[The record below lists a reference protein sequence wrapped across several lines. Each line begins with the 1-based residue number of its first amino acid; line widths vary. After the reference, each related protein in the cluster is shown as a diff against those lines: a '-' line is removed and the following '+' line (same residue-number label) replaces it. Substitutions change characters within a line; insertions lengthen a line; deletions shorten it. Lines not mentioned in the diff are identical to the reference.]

1 MALMV
6 VGVNFQTATIDIRER
21 VALDVQAGI
30 EVAHWLVAEGVVTEA
45 LIISTCHRTEIYCE
59 ALTHID
65 PFRMLMGRLG
75 LPIETI
81 EPFSYKH
88 LDLAAVMHLMRVA
101 TGLDSMIVGEAEILG
116 QLKKAY
122 TAFANAG
129 TIGKYL
135 GRLFQTTFAIAKD
148 VRTQTG
154 VGVNPVSV
162 AYVAARLA
170 QHIFPDLVKASVLL
184 VGAGDLIRLIAQ
196 HLMAMGVQKISVANR
211 TEANAARLALL
222 FNAEY
227 FGLEKM
233 KDHLFEADIVITGC
247 ASVLPIISEKRVEC
261 ALRQRESKPMFII
274 DLGVPRNVEGE
285 VGALENVHLY
295 CIDDLQKMVEKNKR
309 FRRDAAESAEIMIQI
324 AAVRFM
330 DWLQAQDSF
339 KTLCIFREK
348 FEQIRDRLCQ
358 DALHRLHLGEAS
370 DRVVKR
376 LASDLTSR
384 FLHEPTRRLRE
395 AGLDREEALL
405 TLTRDLFELNCETLY
420 TK

>member
-21 VALDVQAGI
+21 VALDVQSGV
-30 EVAHWLVAEGVVTEA
+30 EVAHWLVGEGFVTEA

-59 ALTHID
+59 GPTHID
-65 PFRMLMGRLG
+65 LFRIIMGRLG
-75 LPIETI
+75 LPIEKI

-101 TGLDSMIVGEAEILG
+101 TGLDSMIVGEVEILG

-135 GRLFQTTFAIAKD
+135 GRLFQTAFAIAKD

-154 VGVNPVSV
+154 VGANPVSV
-162 AYVAARLA
+162 AYVAARLL
-170 QHIFPDLVKASVLL
+170 QHIFSDLAKVSVLL

-227 FGLEKM
+227 FGLEKIQ
-233 KDHLFEADIVITGC
+233 DHLFEADIVITGC
-247 ASVLPIISEKRVEC
+247 ASVLPIISEKRVGC
-261 ALRQRESKPMFII
+261 ALRQRESRPMFII
-274 DLGVPRNVEGE
+274 DLGVPRNVEPE
-285 VGALENVHLY
+285 VGTLENVHLY

-309 FRRDAAESAEIMIQI
+309 FRRDASESAEIMIQI
-324 AAVRFM
+324 AASRFM
-330 DWLQAQDSF
+330 DWLHAQDSF

-358 DALHRLHLGEAS
+358 DALHRLHLGEAP

>member
-1 MALMV
+1 MV
-6 VGVNFQTATIDIRER
+6 VGVNFQTASIDIRER
-21 VALDVQAGI
+21 IALDMQASI
-30 EVAHWLVAEGVVTEA
+30 ELGHWLVAEGIVSEV
-45 LIISTCHRTEIYCE
+45 LIISTCGRTEVYCE
-59 ALTHID
+59 GLTHSD
-65 PFRMLMGRLG
+65 PFQDIIGHLG
-75 LPIETI
+75 GHSGPPLQP
-81 EPFSYKH
+81 YKY

-101 TGLDSMIVGEAEILG
+101 TGLDSMVVGEAEILG

-129 TIGKYL
+129 TIGKHL
-135 GRLFQTTFAIAKD
+135 GRLFQTTFAISKD

-170 QHIFPDLVKASVLL
+170 QQIFLDLTKASVLL

-196 HLMAMGVQKISVANR
+196 HLMAMGVQKIRVANR
-211 TEANAARLALL
+211 TEANAAHLAVL

-227 FGLEKM
+227 FGLDKM
-233 KDHLFEADIVITGC
+233 NNHLFEADIIITGC
-247 ASVLPIISEKRVEC
+247 ASNLPIIGKKEVESAC
-261 ALRQRESKPMFII
+261 CQRPHKPLFII
-274 DLGVPRNVEGE
+274 DLGVPRNVEYE
-285 VGALENVHLY
+285 VQALENVHLY
-295 CIDDLQKMVEKNKR
+295 CIDDLQKMVEENKR
-309 FRRDAAESAEIMIQI
+309 FRRDAAESAEIMIQR

-348 FEQIRDRLCQ
+348 FEQIRDRLCKN
-358 DALHRLHLGEAS
+358 ALHRLQLGEAPEE
-370 DRVVKR
+370 VVKR

-405 TLTRDLFELNCETLY
+405 TLTRDLFELNCETFY
-420 TK
+420 TE

>member
-21 VALDVQAGI
+21 VALDVQSGV
-30 EVAHWLVAEGVVTEA
+30 EVAHWLVGEGFVTEA

-59 ALTHID
+59 GPTHID
-65 PFRMLMGRLG
+65 LFRIIMGRLG
-75 LPIETI
+75 LPIEKI

-101 TGLDSMIVGEAEILG
+101 TGLDSMIVGEVEILG

-135 GRLFQTTFAIAKD
+135 GRLFQTAFAIAKD

-154 VGVNPVSV
+154 VGANPVSV
-162 AYVAARLA
+162 AYVAARLL
-170 QHIFPDLVKASVLL
+170 QHIFSDLAKVSVLL

-196 HLMAMGVQKISVANR
+196 HLMTMGVQKISVANR

-227 FGLEKM
+227 FGLEKIQ
-233 KDHLFEADIVITGC
+233 DHLFEADIVITGC

-261 ALRQRESKPMFII
+261 ALHQRESRPMFII
-274 DLGVPRNVEGE
+274 DLGVPRNVEPE
-285 VGALENVHLY
+285 VGTLENVHLY

-309 FRRDAAESAEIMIQI
+309 FRRDASESAEIMIQI
-324 AAVRFM
+324 AASRFM
-330 DWLQAQDSF
+330 DWLHAQDSF

-358 DALHRLHLGEAS
+358 DALHRLHLGEAP

>member
-21 VALDVQAGI
+21 IALDVQAGI
-30 EVAHWLVAEGVVTEA
+30 EAGRWLVHEGIVTEA
-45 LIISTCHRTEIYCE
+45 LIVSTCNRTELYCE
-59 ALTHID
+59 GETHHD
-65 PFRMLMGRLG
+65 PLILLMGHLG
-75 LPIETI
+75 LPVEKIQ
-81 EPFSYKH
+81 PFTYKH
-88 LDLAAVMHLMRVA
+88 LDLSAVMHLMRVA

-129 TIGKYL
+129 TVGKYL

-148 VRTQTG
+148 VRTETG
-154 VGVNPVSV
+154 VGVNPVSI
-162 AYVAARLA
+162 AYVAARLS
-170 QHIFPDLVKASVLL
+170 QHIFSDLAKVSVLL

-196 HLMAMGVQKISVANR
+196 HLTAMGVKKMRVLNR
-211 TEANAARLALL
+211 TEANAARLAVQ

-227 FGLEKM
+227 FGLEKIR
-233 KDHLFEADIVITGC
+233 DYLFEADIVITGC
-247 ASVLPIISEKRVEC
+247 AADLPIIGKGMVEY
-261 ALRQRESKPMFII
+261 ALRQRKRKPMFMV
-274 DLGVPRNVEGE
+274 DLGVPRNVEFE
-285 VGALENVHLY
+285 VSELEDVYLY
-295 CIDDLQKMVEKNKR
+295 CIDDLQKMVEENKR
-309 FRRDAAESAEIMIQI
+309 VRRDAAESAEIMIQM

-330 DWLQAQDSF
+330 DWLEAQDSF
-339 KTLCIFREK
+339 KMLCVFREK

-358 DALHRLHLGEAS
+358 DALRRLDLGEAP
-370 DRVVKR
+370 DYVVKR
-376 LASDLTSR
+376 LARDLTSR

-405 TLTRDLFELNCETLY
+405 TLTRDLFELNCENLY

>member
-21 VALDVQAGI
+21 VALDVQSGV
-30 EVAHWLVAEGVVTEA
+30 EVAHWLVGEGFVTEA

-59 ALTHID
+59 GPTHID
-65 PFRMLMGRLG
+65 LFRIIMGRLG
-75 LPIETI
+75 LPIEKI

-101 TGLDSMIVGEAEILG
+101 TGLDSMIVGEVEILG

-154 VGVNPVSV
+154 VGANPVSV
-162 AYVAARLA
+162 AYVAARLL
-170 QHIFPDLVKASVLL
+170 QHIFSDLAKVSVLL

-196 HLMAMGVQKISVANR
+196 HLMTMGVQKISVANR

-227 FGLEKM
+227 FGLEKIQ
-233 KDHLFEADIVITGC
+233 DHLFEADIVITGC

-261 ALRQRESKPMFII
+261 ALHQRESRPMFII
-274 DLGVPRNVEGE
+274 DLGVPRNVEPE
-285 VGALENVHLY
+285 VGTLENVHLY

-309 FRRDAAESAEIMIQI
+309 FRRDASESAEIMIQI
-324 AAVRFM
+324 AASRFM
-330 DWLQAQDSF
+330 DWLHAQDSF

-358 DALHRLHLGEAS
+358 DALHRLHLGEAP

>member
-6 VGVNFQTATIDIRER
+6 VGVNFKTATIDIRER
-21 VALDVQAGI
+21 VALDVQSGV
-30 EVAHWLVAEGVVTEA
+30 EVAHWLVGEGFVTEA

-59 ALTHID
+59 GPTHID
-65 PFRMLMGRLG
+65 LFRIIMGRLG
-75 LPIETI
+75 LPIEKI

-101 TGLDSMIVGEAEILG
+101 TGLDSMIVGEVEILG

-154 VGVNPVSV
+154 VGANPVSV
-162 AYVAARLA
+162 AYVAARLL
-170 QHIFPDLVKASVLL
+170 QHIFSDLAKVSVLL

-196 HLMAMGVQKISVANR
+196 HLMTMGVQKISVANR

-227 FGLEKM
+227 FGLEKIQ
-233 KDHLFEADIVITGC
+233 DHLFEADIVITGC
-247 ASVLPIISEKRVEC
+247 ASVLPIISEKRVGC
-261 ALRQRESKPMFII
+261 ALRQRESRPMFII
-274 DLGVPRNVEGE
+274 DLGVPRNVEPE
-285 VGALENVHLY
+285 VGTLENVHLY

-309 FRRDAAESAEIMIQI
+309 FRRDASESAEIMIQI
-324 AAVRFM
+324 AASRFM
-330 DWLQAQDSF
+330 DWLHAQDSF

-348 FEQIRDRLCQ
+348 FEEIRDRLCQ
-358 DALHRLHLGEAS
+358 DALHRLHLGEAP

>member
-21 VALDVQAGI
+21 VALDLQTGVEI
-30 EVAHWLVAEGVVTEA
+30 AHWLIAEGVAREV

-59 ALTHID
+59 GLTHADLFGMII
-65 PFRMLMGRLG
+65 GRLG
-75 LPIETI
+75 LSIETI

-101 TGLDSMIVGEAEILG
+101 TGLDSMIVGESEILG

-122 TAFANAG
+122 TAFANAS

-154 VGVNPVSV
+154 IGVNPVSV

-170 QHIFPDLVKASVLL
+170 QHIFPDLAKASVLL

-196 HLMAMGVQKISVANR
+196 HLIAMGVQKIGVANR

-227 FGLEKM
+227 FCLEKM
-233 KDHLFEADIVITGC
+233 KEHLFEADIVITGC
-247 ASVLPIISEKRVEC
+247 ASALPIISEKKVAS
-261 ALRQRESKPMFII
+261 ALSQRESKPMFII
-274 DLGVPRNVEGE
+274 DLGVPRNVECE
-285 VGALENVHLY
+285 VGALDNVHLY

-309 FRRDAAESAEIMIQI
+309 FRHDAAESAEIMIQI

-339 KTLCIFREK
+339 KTLCIFRQK

-358 DALHRLHLGEAS
+358 DALQRLHLGEAP

-405 TLTRDLFELNCETLY
+405 TLTRDLFELNCETFY

>member
-6 VGVNFQTATIDIRER
+6 VGVNFQTATVDIRER
-21 VALDVQAGI
+21 VALDVQAGVEI
-30 EVAHWLVAEGVVTEA
+30 AHWLVAEGVVTEA

-59 ALTHID
+59 APTHTD
-65 PFRMLMGRLG
+65 PFVMVLGRLD
-75 LPIETI
+75 LPIEDI
-81 EPFSYKH
+81 EPLSYKH
-88 LDLAAVMHLMRVA
+88 LDLTAVMHLMRVA

-154 VGVNPVSV
+154 VGGNPVSV

-170 QHIFPDLVKASVLL
+170 QHIFSDLAKASVLL

-196 HLMAMGVQKISVANR
+196 HLMAMGVQKIGVANR

-222 FNAEY
+222 FNAEH

-233 KDHLFEADIVITGC
+233 KDHLLEADIVITGC
-247 ASVLPIISEKRVEC
+247 ASVLPIISKREVEY
-261 ALRQRESKPMFII
+261 ALLQRKSKPIFII
-274 DLGVPRNVEGE
+274 DLGVPRNVECEAGE
-285 VGALENVHLY
+285 LENMHLY
-295 CIDDLQKMVEKNKR
+295 CIDDLQKMVEKNKL

-358 DALHRLHLGEAS
+358 DALHRLHLGEAP

>member
-6 VGVNFQTATIDIRER
+6 VGVNFQTATIDIRDR
-21 VALDVQAGI
+21 VALDLQAGI
-30 EVAHWLVAEGVVTEA
+30 NLAHWLVAEGVVREA

-59 ALTHID
+59 GLTHSN
-65 PFRMLMGRLG
+65 PFDSMMGRLG
-75 LPIETI
+75 LAIETI

-122 TAFANAG
+122 TAFAHAG

-135 GRLFQTTFAIAKD
+135 RRLFETTFSMAKA
-148 VRTQTG
+148 VRTKTG
-154 VGVNPVSV
+154 IGLNPVSV

-170 QHIFPDLVKASVLL
+170 QHIFSDLAKAAVLL

-196 HLMAMGVQKISVANR
+196 HLIAMGVQKISVGNR

-222 FNAEY
+222 FKAEY

-233 KDHLFEADIVITGC
+233 KDYLGEADIVITGC
-247 ASVLPIISEKRVEC
+247 SSALPIISEKTVAS
-261 ALRQRESKPMFII
+261 ALSLRDPKPMFII
-274 DLGVPRNVEGE
+274 DLGVPRNVESE

-295 CIDDLQKMVEKNKR
+295 TIDDLQKRVEKNKR
-309 FRRDAAESAEIMIQI
+309 VRRDAAESAEIMIQM
-324 AAVRFM
+324 AALRFM
-330 DWLQAQDSF
+330 DWLHAQDSF

-358 DALHRLHLGEAS
+358 DALHRLHLGEAA
-370 DRVVKR
+370 DQVVKR
-376 LASDLTSR
+376 LAMDLTSR

>member
-6 VGVNFQTATIDIRER
+6 VGVNFQTATIHIRER
-21 VALDVQAGI
+21 IALDLQAGI
-30 EVAHWLVAEGVVTEA
+30 EAVKWLIAEGIVIEA
-45 LIISTCHRTEIYCE
+45 LIISTCNRTEIYCE
-59 ALTHID
+59 GMTHID
-65 PFRMLMGRLG
+65 PLKMIMGRLG
-75 LPIETI
+75 LSADKI

-88 LDLAAVMHLMRVA
+88 VDLAAVMHLMRVA

-135 GRLFQTTFAIAKD
+135 GRLFQTTFAMAKD

-162 AYVAARLA
+162 AYVAARLS
-170 QHIFPDLVKASVLL
+170 QHIFSDLTEVSVLL

-196 HLMAMGVQKISVANR
+196 HLRAMGVQKIGVANR

-227 FGLEKM
+227 FGLEKIR
-233 KDHLFEADIVITGC
+233 DQLLEADIVITGC
-247 ASVLPIISEKRVEC
+247 ACVLPIIGKGMVES
-261 ALRQRESKPMFII
+261 AVRQRNQKPMLMV
-274 DLGVPRNVEGE
+274 DLGVPRNVEFE
-285 VGALENVHLY
+285 VSELEDVHLY
-295 CIDDLQKMVEKNKR
+295 CIDDLQKMVEENKR

-348 FEQIRDRLCQ
+348 FVQVRDRLCS
-358 DALHRLHLGEAS
+358 DALHRLRLGEAPEG
-370 DRVVKR
+370 VVKR

-384 FLHEPTRRLRE
+384 FLHEPTRRLRKAALE
-395 AGLDREEALL
+395 REEALL
-405 TLTRDLFELNCETLY
+405 ILIRDLFELNCETLY